1 MENYYYP
8 NKANNSKGA
17 GLKVTL
23 PPEQQQQHQ
32 AAAKRNSLNSLPTS
46 VAEDSQRFYWDS
58 YDLNNDQTEESGGAA
73 ANATVAA
80 AADDTV
86 ASAAQRHLAPTL
98 KLSGPNAVSSCSI
111 LEKNPF
117 GPLRTRRI
125 T

>member
-23 PPEQQQQHQ
+23 PPEQGQQSGLSGQSGLS

-58 YDLNNDQTEESGGAA
+58 YDLNNDPEGANVTAA
-73 ANATVAA
+73 AEAVAA
-80 AADDTV
+80 AT
-86 ASAAQRHLAPTL
+86 AAQQQHLTPTL
-98 KLSGPNAVSSCSI
+98 KLTGNNQDSTRLVNY
-111 LEKNPF
+111 LTHNP
-117 GPLRTRRI
+117 P
-125 T
+125 